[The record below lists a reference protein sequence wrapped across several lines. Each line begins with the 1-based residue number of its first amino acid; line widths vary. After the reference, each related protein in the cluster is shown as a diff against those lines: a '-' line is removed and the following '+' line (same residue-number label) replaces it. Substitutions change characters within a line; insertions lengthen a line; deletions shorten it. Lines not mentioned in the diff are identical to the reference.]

1 MITAGT
7 DGTGPAQSPKQ
18 DPKQGPKQDP
28 EDSRPEDSST
38 AEVSEELRTVERL
51 RGLRKQVTTEMGG
64 PSAVSAIHAAGRRTA
79 REHIAQF
86 VDPGSFGEIGT
97 FATFVDK
104 VTAPEPGPYG
114 GGIIGGHATLAGRPV
129 TVAVDDDSVA
139 APARRST
146 GKAARLYQMA
156 LQQRRPYIEIAQGDT
171 VPDLA
176 SRPGKTGTAS
186 ARTFGAEPAFPYL
199 LERQR
204 AIPVVCMVLGD
215 TSGASSFSAGL
226 CDFLVQLEGTRL
238 SLTRPQP
245 LSTADGPADG
255 AANTTVASGEVD
267 ALVASPDEAYA
278 VTRRFLSYLPS
289 YAGGPLPLTDADVPL
304 DYDDQIA
311 QLVPARRS
319 RAYDMKAVIR
329 RICDEGSFFELKPS
343 YARNIVTGFGRLG
356 GIPIGVL
363 ANAPMR
369 MAGGLTPEC
378 CMKAVSF
385 VCMCDGFG
393 IPLFV
398 LQDTPGFLVSAQ
410 AERDRAIDRVMTLL
424 QAMSLLTVPAVSVVI
439 RKAFGLAFVI
449 LDGNR
454 AVDLSLAWPGAEI
467 GFMDPPVAANVLF
480 EPQIKQ
486 LPEGERADFLKAKAA
501 ELGVGF
507 EPYGV
512 AANLT
517 IDDIIEPGATRSVV
531 ARYLRTSLAERPP
544 RTAPSPLA
552 SWPRWY

>member
-1 MITAGT
+1 MTTPLT
-7 DGTGPAQSPKQ
+7 DGASP
-18 DPKQGPKQDP
+18 DSQGEIP
-28 EDSRPEDSST
+28 EEI
-38 AEVSEELRTVERL
+38 RTVERL
-51 RGLRKQVTTEMGG
+51 RGLREQVTTQMGG
-64 PSAVSAIHAAGRRTA
+64 PEAVGAIHAAGRRTA
-79 REHIAQF
+79 REHIAEF

-104 VTAPEPGPYG
+104 VTAPDPGPYG
-114 GGIIGGHATLAGRPV
+114 GGIIGGHATLDGRPV
-129 TVAVDDDSVA
+129 TVAVDDDSVT

-156 LQQRRPYIEIAQGDT
+156 LRQHRPYIEILQSDT

-176 SRPGKTGTAS
+176 TRPGKTGTAS

-204 AIPVVCMVLGD
+204 AIPVVSMVLGD

-226 CDFLVQLEGTRL
+226 CDFLIQLEGTRL
-238 SLTRPQP
+238 SLARPAAKSPAAKSPAAKTPPEANGSANATPGPGQP
-245 LSTADGPADG
+245 PPA
-255 AANTTVASGEVD
+255 VASGEVD
-267 ALVASPDEAYA
+267 AVVASPDEAYA
-278 VTRRFLSYLPS
+278 AARRFLSYLPS
-289 YAGGPLPLTDADVPL
+289 YAGGPLPVTDTDVPL
-304 DYDDQIA
+304 GYDDQIA
-311 QLVPARRS
+311 RLVPARRS

-343 YARNIVTGFGRLG
+343 YARNIVTGFGRLA
-356 GIPIGVL
+356 GIPVGVL

-378 CMKAVSF
+378 CLKAVSF
-385 VCMCDGFG
+385 VCLCDAFG
-393 IPLFV
+393 IPLLV

-410 AERDRAIDRVMTLL
+410 AERDRAIVRVMTLL
-424 QAMSLLTVPAVSVVI
+424 HAMSLLTVPAVSVVI

-486 LPEGERADFLKAKAA
+486 LPESERAAFLAAKAA

-517 IDDIIEPGATRSVV
+517 IDEIVEPGATRGVV
-531 ARYLRTSLAERPP
+531 ARYLQSALAERPP

>member
-1 MITAGT
+1 MLEV
-7 DGTGPAQSPKQ
+7 
-18 DPKQGPKQDP
+18 P
-28 EDSRPEDSST
+28 EEI
-38 AEVSEELRTVERL
+38 RTVERL
-51 RGLRKQVTTEMGG
+51 RELREQVTTQMGG
-64 PSAVSAIHAAGRRTA
+64 PEPVGAIRAAGRRTA
-79 REHIAQF
+79 REHIAEF
-86 VDPGSFGEIGT
+86 VDPGSFGEIGA

-114 GGIIGGHATLAGRPV
+114 GGIIGGHATLDGRPV
-129 TVAVDDDSVA
+129 TVAVDDDSVT

-156 LQQRRPYIEIAQGDT
+156 LQQHRPYIEILQTDT
-171 VPDLA
+171 EPSLA
-176 SRPGKTGTAS
+176 PRPGKTGTAS

-204 AIPVVCMVLGD
+204 AIPVVSMVLGD

-238 SLTRPQP
+238 SLGTATATEANGAGQP
-245 LSTADGPADG
+245 
-255 AANTTVASGEVD
+255 SGEVD
-267 ALVASPDEAYA
+267 AVAKTPDEAYA
-278 VTRRFLSYLPS
+278 LTRRFLSYLPS
-289 YAGGPLPLTDADVPL
+289 HAGGPLPVTGEHNSL
-304 DYDDQIA
+304 DYDDEIA
-311 QLVPARRS
+311 RLVPARRS

-329 RICDEGSFFELKPS
+329 RICDEGTFFELKPN
-343 YARNIVTGFGRLG
+343 YARNIVTAFGRLA
-356 GIPIGVL
+356 GIPVGVL

-378 CMKAVSF
+378 CLKAVSF
-385 VCMCDGFG
+385 VCLCDAFG
-393 IPLFV
+393 VPLVV

-410 AERDRAIDRVMTLL
+410 AERDRAIVRVMTLL
-424 QAMSLLTVPAVSVVI
+424 HAMSQLTVPAVSVVI

-454 AVDLSLAWPGAEI
+454 QVDLSLAWPGAEI
-467 GFMDPPVAANVLF
+467 GFMDPPVAANVLY

-486 LPEGERADFLKAKAA
+486 LPEQERAAFLQTKAA

-512 AANLT
+512 ATNLT
-517 IDDIIEPGATRSVV
+517 IDDIVEPGATRAVV
-531 ARYLRTSLAERPP
+531 ATHLKNAIATRPP

>member
-1 MITAGT
+1 MTTPLT
-7 DGTGPAQSPKQ
+7 DGASQ
-18 DPKQGPKQDP
+18 DSQGEIP
-28 EDSRPEDSST
+28 EEI
-38 AEVSEELRTVERL
+38 RTVERL
-51 RGLRKQVTTEMGG
+51 RGLREQVTTEMGG
-64 PSAVSAIHAAGRRTA
+64 PEAVGAIHAAGRRTA
-79 REHIAQF
+79 REHIAEF

-104 VTAPEPGPYG
+104 VTAPDPGPYG
-114 GGIIGGHATLAGRPV
+114 GGIIGGHATLDGRPV
-129 TVAVDDDSVA
+129 TVAVDDDSVT

-156 LQQRRPYIEIAQGDT
+156 LKQHRPYIEILQSDT

-176 SRPGKTGTAS
+176 TRPGKTGTAS

-204 AIPVVCMVLGD
+204 AIPVVSMVLGD

-226 CDFLVQLEGTRL
+226 CDFLIQLEGTRL
-238 SLTRPQP
+238 SLARPAAKSPAAKAPPEANGSANATPGPGQP
-245 LSTADGPADG
+245 PPA
-255 AANTTVASGEVD
+255 VASGEVD
-267 ALVASPDEAYA
+267 AVVASPDEAYA
-278 VTRRFLSYLPS
+278 AARRFLSYLPS
-289 YAGGPLPLTDADVPL
+289 YAGGPLPVTDADVPL
-304 DYDDQIA
+304 GYDDQIA
-311 QLVPARRS
+311 RLVPARRS

-343 YARNIVTGFGRLG
+343 YARNIVTGFGRLA
-356 GIPIGVL
+356 GIPVGVL

-378 CMKAVSF
+378 CLKAVSF
-385 VCMCDGFG
+385 VCLCDGFG
-393 IPLFV
+393 IPLLV

-410 AERDRAIDRVMTLL
+410 AERDRAIVRVMTLL

-486 LPEGERADFLKAKAA
+486 LPEEERAAFLAAKAA

-517 IDDIIEPGATRSVV
+517 IDEIVEPGATRGVV
-531 ARYLRTSLAERPP
+531 ARYLQSALAERPP

>member
-1 MITAGT
+1 MTTPLT
-7 DGTGPAQSPKQ
+7 DGASQ
-18 DPKQGPKQDP
+18 DSHDSHDS
-28 EDSRPEDSST
+28 EDSQGEIPE
-38 AEVSEELRTVERL
+38 EVRTVERL
-51 RGLRKQVTTEMGG
+51 RGLREQVTTQMGG
-64 PSAVSAIHAAGRRTA
+64 PEAVGAIHAAGRRTA
-79 REHIAQF
+79 REHIAEF

-104 VTAPEPGPYG
+104 VTAPDPGPYG
-114 GGIIGGHATLAGRPV
+114 GGIIGGHATLDGRPV
-129 TVAVDDDSVA
+129 TVAVDDDSVT

-156 LQQRRPYIEIAQGDT
+156 LKQHRPYIEILQGDT

-176 SRPGKTGTAS
+176 TRPGKTGTAS

-204 AIPVVCMVLGD
+204 AIPVVSMVLGD

-226 CDFLVQLEGTRL
+226 CDFLIQLEGTRL
-238 SLTRPQP
+238 SLARPAAKSPAAKGPPEANGSANATPGPGQP
-245 LSTADGPADG
+245 PPA
-255 AANTTVASGEVD
+255 VASGEVD
-267 ALVASPDEAYA
+267 AVVASPDEAYA
-278 VTRRFLSYLPS
+278 AGRRFLSYLPS
-289 YAGGPLPLTDADVPL
+289 YAGGPLPVTNESVPL

-311 QLVPARRS
+311 RLVPARRS
-319 RAYDMKAVIR
+319 RAYDIKAVIR

-343 YARNIVTGFGRLG
+343 YARNIVTGFGRLA
-356 GIPIGVL
+356 GIPVGVL

-378 CMKAVSF
+378 CLKAVSF
-385 VCMCDGFG
+385 VCLCDGFG
-393 IPLFV
+393 IPLLV

-410 AERDRAIDRVMTLL
+410 AERDRAIVRVMTLL

-486 LPEGERADFLKAKAA
+486 LPEAERAAFLKAKAA

-517 IDDIIEPGATRSVV
+517 IDEIVEPGATRGVV
-531 ARYLRTSLAERPP
+531 ARYLQTALAERPP
-544 RTAPSPLA
+544 RTAPSPLS

>member
-1 MITAGT
+1 MTTPLA
-7 DGTGPAQSPKQ
+7 DGA
-18 DPKQGPKQDP
+18 
-28 EDSRPEDSST
+28 
-38 AEVSEELRTVERL
+38 SEEQSQEQSQEQIQEEIRTVERL
-51 RGLRKQVTTEMGG
+51 RGLREQVTTQMGG
-64 PSAVSAIHAAGRRTA
+64 PEAVDAIHAAGRRTA
-79 REHIAQF
+79 REHIAEF

-104 VTAPEPGPYG
+104 VTAPDPGPYG
-114 GGIIGGHATLAGRPV
+114 GGIIGGHATLDGRPV
-129 TVAVDDDSVA
+129 TVAVDDDSVT

-156 LQQRRPYIEIAQGDT
+156 LKQHRPYIEILQGDA

-176 SRPGKTGTAS
+176 TRPGKTGTAS

-204 AIPVVCMVLGD
+204 AIPVVSMVLGD

-226 CDFLVQLEGTRL
+226 CDFLIQLEGTRL
-238 SLTRPQP
+238 SLARPAAK
-245 LSTADGPADG
+245 SPA
-255 AANTTVASGEVD
+255 AANGSAGADSVASGEVD
-267 ALVASPDEAYA
+267 AVVASPDEAYA
-278 VTRRFLSYLPS
+278 AARRFLSYLPS
-289 YAGGPLPLTDADVPL
+289 YAGGPLPVTNESGPL

-311 QLVPARRS
+311 KLVPARRS

-329 RICDEGSFFELKPS
+329 RICDEGSFFELKPN
-343 YARNIVTGFGRLG
+343 YARNIVTGFGRLA
-356 GIPIGVL
+356 GIPVGVL

-378 CMKAVSF
+378 CLKAVSF
-385 VCMCDGFG
+385 VCLCDAFG
-393 IPLFV
+393 IPLLV

-410 AERDRAIDRVMTLL
+410 AERDRAIVRVMTLL
-424 QAMSLLTVPAVSVVI
+424 HAMSLLTVPAVSVVI

-486 LPEGERADFLKAKAA
+486 LPEPERAAFLKAKAA

-517 IDDIIEPGATRSVV
+517 IDEIIEPGATRTVV
-531 ARYLRTSLAERPP
+531 VRYLHTALAERPP

>member
-1 MITAGT
+1 MTTPLT
-7 DGTGPAQSPKQ
+7 DGASP
-18 DPKQGPKQDP
+18 DSQGEIP
-28 EDSRPEDSST
+28 EEI
-38 AEVSEELRTVERL
+38 RTVERL
-51 RGLRKQVTTEMGG
+51 RGLREQVTTQMGG
-64 PSAVSAIHAAGRRTA
+64 PEAVGAIHAAGRRTA
-79 REHIAQF
+79 REHIAEF

-104 VTAPEPGPYG
+104 VTAPDPGPYG
-114 GGIIGGHATLAGRPV
+114 GGIIGGHATLDGRPV
-129 TVAVDDDSVA
+129 TVAVDDDSVT

-156 LQQRRPYIEIAQGDT
+156 LRQHRPYIEILQSDT

-176 SRPGKTGTAS
+176 TRPGKTGTAS

-204 AIPVVCMVLGD
+204 AIPVVSMVLGD

-226 CDFLVQLEGTRL
+226 CDFLIQLEGTRL
-238 SLTRPQP
+238 SLARPAAKSPAAKSPAAKTPPEANGSANATPGPGQP
-245 LSTADGPADG
+245 PPA
-255 AANTTVASGEVD
+255 VASGEVD
-267 ALVASPDEAYA
+267 AVVASPDEAYA
-278 VTRRFLSYLPS
+278 AARRFLSYLPS
-289 YAGGPLPLTDADVPL
+289 YAGGPLPVTDADVPL
-304 DYDDQIA
+304 GYDDQIA
-311 QLVPARRS
+311 RLVPARRS

-343 YARNIVTGFGRLG
+343 YARNIVTGFGRLA
-356 GIPIGVL
+356 GIPVGVL

-378 CMKAVSF
+378 CLKAVSF
-385 VCMCDGFG
+385 VCLCDAFG
-393 IPLFV
+393 IPLLV

-410 AERDRAIDRVMTLL
+410 AERDRAIVRVMTLL
-424 QAMSLLTVPAVSVVI
+424 HAMSLLTVPAVSVVI

-486 LPEGERADFLKAKAA
+486 LPESERAAFLAAKAA

-517 IDDIIEPGATRSVV
+517 IDEIVEPGATRGVV
-531 ARYLRTSLAERPP
+531 ARYLQSALAERPP

>member
-1 MITAGT
+1 MTTPLT
-7 DGTGPAQSPKQ
+7 DGTSREEI
-18 DPKQGPKQDP
+18 P
-28 EDSRPEDSST
+28 EEI
-38 AEVSEELRTVERL
+38 RTVERL
-51 RGLRKQVTTEMGG
+51 RGLREQVTTQMGG
-64 PSAVSAIHAAGRRTA
+64 PEAVGTIHAAGRRTA
-79 REHIAQF
+79 REHIAEL
-86 VDPGSFGEIGT
+86 VDPGSFREIGT

-104 VTAPEPGPYG
+104 VTAPDPGPYG
-114 GGIIGGHATLAGRPV
+114 GGMIGGHATLDGRPV

-156 LQQRRPYIEIAQGDT
+156 LRQRHPYIEIAHGDT
-171 VPDLA
+171 IPDLA
-176 SRPGKTGTAS
+176 ARPGKTGTES

-199 LERQR
+199 LERRR
-204 AIPVVCMVLGD
+204 AIPVASMVLGD
-215 TSGASSFSAGL
+215 TSGASAFSAGL

-238 SLTRPQP
+238 SLARPG
-245 LSTADGPADG
+245 TD
-255 AANTTVASGEVD
+255 TVASGEVD
-267 ALVASPDEAYA
+267 AVAASSDEAYA
-278 VTRRFLSYLPS
+278 LTRRFLSYLPS
-289 YAGGPLPLTDADVPL
+289 YAGGPLPVTDTDVPL

-311 QLVPARRS
+311 KLVPARRS

-343 YARNIVTGFGRLG
+343 YARNIITGFGRLA
-356 GIPIGVL
+356 GIPAGVL

-378 CMKAVSF
+378 CLKAISF
-385 VCMCDGFG
+385 VCLCDGFG
-393 IPLFV
+393 VPLLV

-410 AERDRAIDRVMTLL
+410 AERDRAIVRVMTLL
-424 QAMSLLTVPAVSVVI
+424 QAMSMLTVPAVSVVI

-467 GFMDPPVAANVLF
+467 GFMDPPVAANVLY

-486 LPEGERADFLKAKAA
+486 LPEEERAAFLAAKAA

-517 IDDIIEPGATRSVV
+517 IDEIIDPGATRSVV
-531 ARYLRTSLAERPP
+531 AGYLRMSLASRPP